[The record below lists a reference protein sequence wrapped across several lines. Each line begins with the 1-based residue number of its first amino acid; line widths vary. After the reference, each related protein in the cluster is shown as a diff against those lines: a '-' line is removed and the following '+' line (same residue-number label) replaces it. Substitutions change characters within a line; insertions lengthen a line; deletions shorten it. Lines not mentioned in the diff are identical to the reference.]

1 MIRLKNI
8 EVTFNKNTQQ
18 EHTLFKKFSLDIENG
33 EFVVIMGDN
42 GAGKSTLINLIS
54 GSIVQDAGEVILNG
68 KNVSKLKEHIRAK
81 DIARVFQDPKI
92 GTCSNMTVRENL
104 SIAYNKLKRNPFKKG
119 VNKANDS
126 YFKEVLSEFGL
137 GLENFLDKQTN
148 NLSGGQRQTLSLIMA
163 MMTNPKILLLDEH
176 IAALD
181 PETAKIVLKKTNK
194 IVKEHNLTTIMITH
208 SIPAALKYGSRLIFI
223 RNGKVMF
230 DVKGEEKKM
239 LTSEKIVSCFQKV

>member
-1 MIRLKNI
+1 MIKLKNI
-8 EVTFNKNTQQ
+8 EVVFNKNTQQ
-18 EHTLFKKFSLDIENG
+18 EQTLFKKFNLEIERG
-33 EFVVIMGDN
+33 EFVVVMGDN

-54 GSIVQDAGEVILNG
+54 GGIIQESGEVILDG
-68 KNVSKLKEHIRAK
+68 KDVSKQKEHIRAK

-104 SIAYNKLKRNPFKKG
+104 SIAYNKSKRNPFKKG
-119 VNKANDS
+119 VNRTNDK
-126 YFKEVLSEFGL
+126 YFKEVLAEFGL

-148 NLSGGQRQTLSLIMA
+148 DLSGGQRQTLSLIMA

-194 IVKEHNLTTIMITH
+194 IVKEYNLTAIMITH
-208 SIPAALKYGSRLIFI
+208 SIPAAMKYGNRLIFM

-230 DVKGEEKKM
+230 DVKGEEKKT
-239 LTSEKIVSCFQKV
+239 LTSEKIVSCFKKV